1 MTTVFIGGSR
11 QISRLPAQVKE
22 RLRNIVDKGHQ
33 VAVGDA
39 SGADKAVQKFFLEA
53 AYDKVTV
60 FCSGDKVR
68 NNLRPWSTRPVA
80 PGKSAKGFQFYAAKD
95 REMARLADFGLMIW
109 DGKSPGT
116 ALNVL
121 RLLGAGKKAVLL
133 DVPAGSATTFKTLE
147 DWDSFLGR
155 CSDDLRQDLY
165 ERATPEEWRP
175 MAAPLQAS
183 LPASPAEARPN
194 DGSEVEFEDRR
205 LLAEINVAFS
215 SGDPAA
221 VLEVL
226 GKLAKSRGMS
236 QVAKEAGL
244 ARESLYR
251 SLGSDGNPEF
261 ATVFKVLMAVGLR
274 LTASQA
280 LKRRA

>member
-60 FCSGDKVR
+60 FCSRDTVR

-121 RLLGAGKKAVLL
+121 RLVQAGKKAVLL
-133 DVPAGSATTFKTLE
+133 DVPAGSATTFKTVE

-155 CSDDLRQDLY
+155 CSDELQQNLH

-175 MAAPLQAS
+175 LTGLLQTS
-183 LPASPAEARPN
+183 LPGWSEERQAKDPSEAE
-194 DGSEVEFEDRR
+194 SEEQR
-205 LLAEINVAFS
+205 LVAEINSAFS
-215 SGDPAA
+215 SGDPAT

-226 GKLAKSRGMS
+226 GKLAKSHGMS

>member
-39 SGADKAVQKFFLEA
+39 NGADKAVQKYFLET

-60 FCSGDKVR
+60 FCSGDRAR
-68 NNLRPWSTRPVA
+68 NNLGPWLTRPVVT
-80 PGKSAKGFQFYAAKD
+80 GKTAKGFQFYAAKD
-95 REMARLADFGLMIW
+95 REMARVADFGLMIW

-121 RLLGAGKKAVLL
+121 RLLRAGKKAVLL
-133 DVPAGSATTFKTLE
+133 DVPAGSATTFKVLE

-155 CSDDLRQDLY
+155 CSDDLRQDLH
-165 ERATPEEWRP
+165 ERATPEEWRSLVG
-175 MAAPLQAS
+175 PLQAS
-183 LPASPAEARPN
+183 LPASPAAPRSSDYSEA
-194 DGSEVEFEDRR
+194 DSEDQR
-205 LLAEINVAFS
+205 LLAEINAALS
-215 SGDPAA
+215 SGDPSA

-251 SLGSDGNPEF
+251 SLGSEGNPEF
-261 ATVFKVLMAVGLR
+261 ATVFKVLMAVGLQ
-274 LTASQA
+274 LTAA
-280 LKRRA
+280 VR